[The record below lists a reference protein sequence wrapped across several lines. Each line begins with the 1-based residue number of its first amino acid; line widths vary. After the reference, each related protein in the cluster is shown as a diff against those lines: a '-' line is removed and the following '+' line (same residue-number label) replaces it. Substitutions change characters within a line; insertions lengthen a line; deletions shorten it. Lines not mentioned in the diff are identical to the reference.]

1 MERARGF
8 VEELPKIEV
17 QLDPHNYQYHSPV
30 VFGHHRL
37 YPWLS
42 EKEEGK
48 QAEVGGMGEGG

>member
-1 MERARGF
+1 M
-8 VEELPKIEV
+8 EELPKIEV